1 MGRQNSRP
9 DDATD
14 AQHPIDSDIV
24 ADVAE
29 RFDVGVTELDGAL
42 AAANDALAEVADDLR
57 DLHDVIS
64 DDNPLIVLSAHMTE
78 WDATESGID
87 HNLTPAHDSPALV
100 LSAAHD
106 RQAKRKEYSA
116 FGGRDEASSA
126 VGHADAVIVE
136 TEDN

>member
-1 MGRQNSRP
+1 MTENTT

-29 RFDVGVTELDGAL
+29 RFGVDEGALNSAL

-57 DLHDVIS
+57 DLHDVVS

-78 WDATESGID
+78 WDATASGID
-87 HNLTPAHDSPALV
+87 HDLTPAHDSPALV

-106 RQAKRKEYSA
+106 RQAKHKECSA
-116 FGGRDEASSA
+116 FGGCDEASSA

-136 TEDN
+136 TDN

>member
-1 MGRQNSRP
+1 MQHQT
-9 DDATD
+9 DDATGE
-14 AQHPIDSDIV
+14 QHPIDSDIV
-24 ADVAE
+24 TDVAE
-29 RFDVGVTELDGAL
+29 RFGVDVAELDDAL

-57 DLHDVIS
+57 DLHDVVS
-64 DDNPLIVLSAHMTE
+64 DDSPLIVLSAHMTE
-78 WDATESGID
+78 WDATASEID

-100 LSAAHD
+100 LSVAHD
-106 RQAKRKEYSA
+106 RQAKRKEFSA